1 MLDTYNNNQQDNEAI
16 YNLLHKQHTNQE
28 KHENQS
34 IKEKCLS
41 IMANLLFEGHEHN
54 PQGISQN
61 ITFNIN
67 NIRQNIAA
75 QQHAIIVKD
84 ILYGSVFAST
94 AASLCL
100 SGGYT
105 LIPVTCCTGL
115 SALYCANGISTL
127 RNTDQYSNTSSTY
140 LSTNNTILDN
150 ANRLFDIIH
159 NSRKPILNTITFSP
173 DDIVGIMRQYY
184 TYLKSLPD
192 DALQQHYD
200 HITTNDKNANN
211 TTHVTNLHDARS
223 NTSIDSP

>member
-1 MLDTYNNNQQDNEAI
+1 
-16 YNLLHKQHTNQE
+16 
-28 KHENQS
+28 
-34 IKEKCLS
+34 
-41 IMANLLFEGHEHN
+41 MANLLFEGHEYN

-61 ITFNIN
+61 IAFHIDD
-67 NIRQNIAA
+67 IRQNIAA
-75 QQHAIIVKD
+75 QQHTIIVKD

-105 LIPVTCCTGL
+105 LIPVTCCTSL
-115 SALYCANGISTL
+115 SALYCAHGISTL

-140 LSTNNTILDN
+140 LRTNNTNLDN

-184 TYLKSLPD
+184 AYLKSLPD
-192 DALQQHYD
+192 DALQQHYN
-200 HITTNDKNANN
+200 HITTNNKNTNN
-211 TTHVTNLHDARS
+211 TAHVANLDDTYNNIPIA
-223 NTSIDSP
+223 SP

>member
-1 MLDTYNNNQQDNEAI
+1 
-16 YNLLHKQHTNQE
+16 
-28 KHENQS
+28 
-34 IKEKCLS
+34 
-41 IMANLLFEGHEHN
+41 MANLLFQHHEHN

-61 ITFNIN
+61 IAFNID
-67 NIRQNIAA
+67 NIQQNIAA
-75 QQHAIIVKD
+75 QQHTAIVRD

-105 LIPVTCCTGL
+105 LIPVTCCTSL
-115 SALYCANGISTL
+115 SALCYARGISTL

-140 LSTNNTILDN
+140 LRTNNTNLGK

-184 TYLKSLPD
+184 AYLTNLPD